1 MPAGADVT
9 VTLAGVTTADGAV
22 LGTQGWTFRTRSAE
36 TLQNQTLLGDVV
48 PDTAAADDGAALEL
62 GMAFTPS
69 RNGTVKAIRFFKGVG
84 NNGTHTGSIWSAAGS
99 RLATV
104 TFANETAT
112 GWQSATLAQPLE
124 VTAGTT
130 YVVSYFAPQGHYS
143 VTSGFFSS
151 PLTKGDLTAPATNN
165 GRYGYSSTGGFPGY
179 TYGAANYFV
188 DVLFERAAASLCRSR
203 DGHRS
208 PVPVRCR
215 CRPSRRSPS
224 PRRSP
229 RVGR

>member
-1 MPAGADVT
+1 
-9 VTLAGVTTADGAV
+9 
-22 LGTQGWTFRTRSAE
+22 
-36 TLQNQTLLGDVV
+36 
-48 PDTAAADDGAALEL
+48 
-62 GMAFTPS
+62 MAFTPS

-151 PLTKGDLTAPATNN
+151 PLTKGDLSAPATNN
-165 GRYGYSSTGGFPGY
+165 GRYGYSSTGGLPGLHLRR
-179 TYGAANYFV
+179 GE
-188 DVLFERAAASLCRSR
+188 LLRRRAVRAGGRVAGRR
-203 DGHRS
+203 GTDTA
-208 PVPVRCR
+208 VRCR
-215 CRPSRRSPS
+215 SGVGVGQAVAHRVRAARHGLVDEPRPERY
-224 PRRSP
+224 
-229 RVGR
+229 VGRRHVGAVG